1 MEKRRGVMNR
11 ELDDVLPDRVFLCE
25 GSELCMFYCL
35 CVSDRLIC
43 PDPND
48 HMHSVFLQSN
58 DYPDP

>member
-1 MEKRRGVMNR
+1 MNR

-48 HMHSVFLQSN
+48 HMHIVFLQSN